1 MQDLEVKLERADR
14 LAVKVVAVEA
24 TSDEQGIELE
34 LLKQENER
42 LATERRKLQFTV
54 DSLQDNYTQ
63 VHRIVPTTTLQ

>member
-1 MQDLEVKLERADR
+1 MEVKLERADR